1 MCHTCVTDRNA
12 HFEFRPRRVV
22 DRMEEEE
29 EEKKKK
35 NQYENDQAW
44 SRHMYIVQVH
54 TRDARKI
61 YLRTCPP

>member
-1 MCHTCVTDRNA
+1 
-12 HFEFRPRRVV
+12 
-22 DRMEEEE
+22 MEEEE
-29 EEKKKK
+29 EEKKK